1 MKRLY
6 SSALTLCTFLSIS
19 AQEVVWQKDIKS
31 STQDFLSQMT
41 TTIDQQYLITGS
53 SIPSRTSGTT
63 PSTGS
68 GTALSRAS
76 GISSLS
82 KAGSTLPFGSAQG
95 KLAQGPQN
103 NGYDFHLVKLNQQ
116 GEEVWEKYFSGQNH
130 DFLSATVNTQEG
142 GFLLAGTTFSGKGLD
157 KKEDSKGGSDI
168 WLIRINE
175 FGDELWQKTIGGAS
189 DEEARAVIQT
199 TDMGFFVA
207 GNVAFGSLPF
217 DSAQGTEQGSLREP
231 QGTSGTQ
238 GTRGYGSKDVL
249 VVRLDK
255 NGKELSQLVLG
266 GKGLDEVEK
275 MIPTKDGGAL
285 LGVYSRSN
293 AVEGSGMPDSGSKAI
308 SQKPKASGNYGEGDY
323 WIIKLSK
330 DGKME
335 WEKNFGGT
343 GDDHLRTLA
352 LTSTGYLI
360 GGESR
365 SERSGNKAVGI
376 EEGTD
381 LWLISLDER
390 GEEIWQKSYNFKNR
404 DVLMGMSVISTPNP
418 SRGGE
423 STHLTKGILLGGY
436 TQAEGRIESDDET
449 FWMLYLDQNG
459 NEQWRKHVKGESK
472 KKEERLSDI
481 KLNRD
486 GSIVLAGTSAEE
498 LGKENWK
505 IVKLGDKQI
514 DQLIEKQ
521 DIKIYPNPVSE
532 YAYVEINMDD
542 GSGMLGDGKTEAE
555 ITVYDMGGRQLQSVK
570 TKNKVT
576 KINTQALIQGAYLVS
591 VKTNDNK
598 TASAKLIKK

>member
-1 MKRLY
+1 MNKIY
-6 SSALTLCTFLSIS
+6 SGALFLCSVLGVS
-19 AQEVVWQKDIKS
+19 AQEVIWQKDIKS
-31 STQDFLSQMT
+31 STQDFLSQVT

-53 SIPSRTSGTT
+53 SIQ
-63 PSTGS
+63 TGNNM
-68 GTALSRAS
+68 
-76 GISSLS
+76 S
-82 KAGSTLPFGSAQG
+82 KAGGKSHLPAASSQ
-95 KLAQGPQN
+95 QPN

-130 DFLSATVNTQEG
+130 DFLSATVNTQDG
-142 GFLLAGTTFSGKGLD
+142 GFVLAGTSFSGKGLD

-175 FGDELWQKTIGGAS
+175 FGDELWQKTIGGNS

-199 TDMGFFVA
+199 TDLGFFVA
-207 GNVAFGSLPF
+207 GNIQN
-217 DSAQGTEQGSLREP
+217 SAK
-231 QGTSGTQ
+231 
-238 GTRGYGSKDVL
+238 GYGSKDVL
-249 VVRLDK
+249 VVKLDK
-255 NGKELSQLVLG
+255 NGKELSQLILG

-285 LGVYSRSN
+285 LGVYSRSGVLTMN
-293 AVEGSGMPDSGSKAI
+293 DKRLLMNDDSQNQGSASGINHQLSTITHA
-308 SQKPKASGNYGEGDY
+308 KASGNFGEGDY
-323 WIIKLSK
+323 WIIKLNK
-330 DGKME
+330 DGKVE
-335 WEKNFGGT
+335 WEKNFGGK

-365 SERSGNKAVGI
+365 SERSGNKTVGI

-381 LWLISLDER
+381 LWLISLNER

-404 DVLMGMSVISTPNP
+404 DVLMGMSVIHNP
-418 SRGGE
+418 STDNNQP
-423 STHLTKGILLGGY
+423 STKGILLGGY
-436 TQAEGRIESDDET
+436 TQAEGRIETDDET

-459 NEQWRKHVKGESK
+459 NEQWRKHVKGESRK
-472 KKEERLSDI
+472 REERLSDI

-505 IVKLGDKQI
+505 IVKLGDSQI

-521 DIKIYPNPVSE
+521 DIKIYPNPVSD
-532 YAYVEINMDD
+532 YAYVEIGIPST
-542 GSGMLGDGKTEAE
+542 GSGQGFEAE
-555 ITVYDMGGRQLQSVK
+555 IVVYDMGGRQLQSLK

-576 KINTQALIQGAYLVS
+576 KINTQNLIQGAYLVT
-591 VKTNDNK
+591 VKTHDNK

>member
-1 MKRLY
+1 MKKLGM
-6 SSALTLCTFLSIS
+6 SMLTLCSILGVS
-19 AQEVVWQKDIKS
+19 AQEVVWQKDIRS
-31 STQDFLSQMT
+31 STQDFLSQVT

-53 SIPSRTSGTT
+53 SIRPDNNQ
-63 PSTGS
+63 P
-68 GTALSRAS
+68 AS
-76 GISSLS
+76 DN
-82 KAGSTLPFGSAQG
+82 K
-95 KLAQGPQN
+95 KQN

-116 GEEVWEKYFSGQNH
+116 GEEVWEKYFSGKNH

-142 GFLLAGTTFSGKGLD
+142 GFLLAGTSYSGKGLD
-157 KKEDSKGGSDI
+157 KKEDSRGGSDF

-175 FGDELWQKTIGGAS
+175 FGDELWQKTIGSTA

-207 GNVAFGSLPF
+207 GSFGS
-217 DSAQGTEQGSLREP
+217 AQDP
-231 QGTSGTQ
+231 KM
-238 GTRGYGSKDVL
+238 RGYGSKDVL

-255 NGKELSQLVLG
+255 NGKELSQLILG

-285 LGVYSRSN
+285 LGVYSRSG
-293 AVEGSGMPDSGSKAI
+293 ALTGSGKKEAGSSKTI
-308 SQKPKASGNYGEGDY
+308 NYQPKTSNNFGEGDY
-323 WIIKLSK
+323 WIVKLSK
-330 DGKME
+330 DGKVE
-335 WEKNFGGT
+335 WEKNFGGK

-365 SERSGNKAVGI
+365 SARSGNKSVGI

-381 LWLISLDER
+381 LWLISIDER
-390 GEEIWQKSYNFKNR
+390 GEELWQKSYSFKNR
-404 DVLMGMSVISTPNP
+404 DVLMGMSVIAGKQED
-418 SRGGE
+418 GGGK
-423 STHLTKGILLGGY
+423 SKGILLGGY
-436 TQAEGRIESDDET
+436 TQAEGRIENDDET

-459 NEQWRKHVKGESK
+459 NEQWRKHVKGESR

-505 IVKLGDKQI
+505 IVKLGDKQV

-521 DIKIYPNPVSE
+521 DIRIYPNPVTD
-532 YAYVEINMDD
+532 YVYVE
-542 GSGMLGDGKTEAE
+542 LGFEGLREGAFEAE
-555 ITVYDMGGRQLQSVK
+555 IAVYDMGGRKLETVK
-570 TKNKVT
+570 TKNKIT
-576 KINTQALIQGAYLVS
+576 KINTQPLIQGAYLVV
-591 VKTNDNK
+591 VKTNDK
-598 TASAKLIKK
+598 TSNAKMIKK